1 MTSNTSGEATFS
13 NIAKNTIY
21 YLYETEPPTGY
32 KTAGPW
38 ILEIKDNTGVY
49 YPAKENED
57 GTLVKTEDA
66 GTGTAFKVT
75 SGDTIVL
82 EMKISDQSWGYKL
95 PDTGGLGTTGYR
107 TGGLA
112 LVVSALAWKYILT
125 KRRKEDEISS

>member
-1 MTSNTSGEATFS
+1 M
-13 NIAKNTIY
+13 
-21 YLYETEPPTGY
+21 
-32 KTAGPW
+32 TAGPW
-38 ILEIKDNTGVY
+38 ILVIEDNKGVY
-49 YPAKENED
+49 YPAKENAD
-57 GTLVKTEDA
+57 GTALEKTTE
-66 GTGTAFKVT
+66 TGTEIQFDKT

-112 LVVSALAWKYILT
+112 LVVSALTWRYILT